1 MAHTLTI
8 DLNNLLS
15 VEEISLTAS
24 TLRALADKL
33 DPIVAAKTPSLDE
46 RIEKEIK
53 KGKKKTAVKVEE
65 DEETF
70 GEDEEEA
77 ETDLEEETEDAEET
91 EEETD
96 DEDWDLSADII
107 PAFTAYVKRN
117 GKAGRSQAAK
127 ILKKFGAK
135 SVQSLDEKHYDKV
148 MKLIA

>member
-8 DLNNLLS
+8 TVDLSNLSTRTVALQ
-15 VEEISLTAS
+15 
-24 TLRALADKL
+24 TLRDLSDWIEGKSA
-33 DPIVAAKTPSLDE
+33 PTPTVTLDE

-53 KGKKKTAVKVEE
+53 KGKKKTAAKVEE